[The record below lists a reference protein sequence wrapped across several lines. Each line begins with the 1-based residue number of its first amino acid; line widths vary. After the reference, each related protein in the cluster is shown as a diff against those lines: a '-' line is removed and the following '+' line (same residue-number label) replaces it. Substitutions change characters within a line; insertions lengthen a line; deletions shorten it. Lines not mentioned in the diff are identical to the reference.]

1 MYKHII
7 NNYSELRLNVK
18 RICKKINRDPN
29 SINIVVVTKNQKVKD
44 ISALLNF
51 GHMSF
56 GENREKESYEKWK
69 DIKNQTKILH
79 YIGAL
84 QSKKVKNIM
93 DHFNV
98 IETLDSESAAKNISK
113 YIFNKKNQAGFP
125 KIFIQINIGNE
136 TQKRGILISDL
147 RSFLNMCKVRYNL
160 SISGAM
166 CMAPVGKPAEKYFA
180 LMQSICKETNL
191 NDISMGMSNDYEEAI
206 LNGSTNIRIG
216 SLIFDKS

>member
-29 SINIVVVTKNQKVKD
+29 NINIVVVTKNQKVKD
-44 ISALLNF
+44 ISSLLKF
-51 GHMSF
+51 GHASF

-69 DIKNQTKILH
+69 DIKNQNKILH

-113 YIFNKKNQAGFP
+113 YIFNKNKISLP

>member
-1 MYKHII
+1 MCKRII
-7 NNYSELRLNVK
+7 NNYSELRFNVK

-29 SINIVVVTKNQKVKD
+29 NINIVVVTKNQKVKD
-44 ISALLNF
+44 ISSLLKF
-51 GHMSF
+51 GHASF

-69 DIKNQTKILH
+69 DIKNQNKILH

-113 YIFNKKNQAGFP
+113 YIFNKNKISLP

-136 TQKRGILISDL
+136 TQKRGIQISDL

>member
-1 MYKHII
+1 MCKRII
-7 NNYSELRLNVK
+7 NNYSELRFNVK

-44 ISALLNF
+44 ISSLLKF
-51 GHMSF
+51 GHASF

-69 DIKNQTKILH
+69 DIKNQNKILH

-113 YIFNKKNQAGFP
+113 YIFNKNKISLP

-136 TQKRGILISDL
+136 SQKRGIHITDL
-147 RSFLNMCKVRYNL
+147 KSFLNMCKVRYNL

-180 LMQSICKETNL
+180 LMHSICKETNL